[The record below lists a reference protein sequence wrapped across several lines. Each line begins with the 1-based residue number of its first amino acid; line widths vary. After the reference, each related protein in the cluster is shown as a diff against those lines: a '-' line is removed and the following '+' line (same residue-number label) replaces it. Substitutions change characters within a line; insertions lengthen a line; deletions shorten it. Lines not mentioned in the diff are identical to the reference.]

1 MSLAVREQEKGPG
14 MMAEGRSD
22 GRQASKLL
30 PLLLD
35 QIDTKRRITVLEL
48 GRAQPETIHFF
59 SSFRCKIHVI
69 DLYSELHAGRF
80 DRSSSGMT
88 LQRQFQEL
96 FHFDKGTVLDV
107 CLLWDLPHYLEEKL
121 LRAFSSAL
129 WPWLQPGSM
138 AHAFGVH
145 SAATT
150 LLNREY
156 GIIDSKTISVRHR
169 STEQLKNSPHPQS
182 FMQEWLTC
190 FATTSGVLLPDGK
203 VETLMRSTV

>member
-1 MSLAVREQEKGPG
+1 LNLAVREQGNSPG
-14 MMAEGRSD
+14 AIGEPRRE
-22 GRQASKLL
+22 GRQASKLM
-30 PLLLD
+30 PMLLEQL
-35 QIDTKRRITVLEL
+35 DTKRRITVLEL

-69 DLYSELHAGRF
+69 DLYSDLHAGKF

-88 LQRQFQEL
+88 LQRQFQEV
-96 FHFDKGTVLDV
+96 FHFNKGTVLDI

-129 WPWLQPGSM
+129 WPWLQPGSV

-156 GIIDSKTISVRHR
+156 GIIDSKTLSVRHR
-169 STEQLKNSPHPQS
+169 VAEQLKNSPHPQS

-203 VETLMRSTV
+203 IETLMRSTV

>member
-1 MSLAVREQEKGPG
+1 MSLAVSEQGHGPRAV
-14 MMAEGRSD
+14 AEPRKD
-22 GRQASKLL
+22 GRQASKLM
-30 PLLLD
+30 PMLLE
-35 QIDTKRRITVLEL
+35 QVGAKRRITVLEL
-48 GRAQPETIHFF
+48 GRVQPETIHFF
-59 SSFRCKIHVI
+59 SSYPCKIHVA

-88 LQRQFQEL
+88 LQRQFQDL
-96 FHFDKGTVLDV
+96 FHFEKGTVLDL

-129 WPWLQPGSM
+129 WPWLRPGSV

-145 SAATT
+145 SAATM

-156 GIIDSKTISVRHR
+156 GIIDSKTLSVRHR
-169 STEQLKNSPHPQS
+169 SADQLKNCPHPQS

-190 FATTSGVLLPDGK
+190 FSTANGVLLPDGRI
-203 VETLMRSTV
+203 ETLMRSTV

>member
-1 MSLAVREQEKGPG
+1 V
-14 MMAEGRSD
+14 AEGRRD

-30 PLLLD
+30 PLLIDQLD
-35 QIDTKRRITVLEL
+35 NRGRITVLEL
-48 GRAQPETIHFF
+48 GRAQPETIQFF
-59 SSFRCKIHVI
+59 SSFRCKIHVV
-69 DLYSELHAGRF
+69 DLYAELLAGRF

-96 FHFDKGTVLDV
+96 FRFEKGTVLDV
-107 CLLWDLPHYLEEKL
+107 CMLWDLPHYLEEKL
-121 LRAFSSAL
+121 LRALSGAL
-129 WPWLQPGSM
+129 WPWLQPASL

-145 SAATT
+145 SAATQ

-156 GIIDSKTISVRHR
+156 GIIDSTTLSVRHR
-169 STEQLKNSPHPQS
+169 SSEQLRNSPHPQS

-190 FATTSGVLLPDGK
+190 FTATSGVLLPDGK

>member
-1 MSLAVREQEKGPG
+1 MSLAVREQGKGPG
-14 MMAEGRSD
+14 TAAEERRD
-22 GRQASKLL
+22 GCQVSKVL

-35 QIDTKRRITVLEL
+35 QLDTKRRITVLEL
-48 GRAQPETIHFF
+48 GRVQPETIHFF
-59 SSFRCKIHVI
+59 SAFPCKIHVV
-69 DLYSELHAGRF
+69 DLYAELLAGRF

-88 LQRQFQEL
+88 LQRQFQQL
-96 FHFDKGTVLDV
+96 FNFEKGTVLDV

-129 WPWLQPGSM
+129 WPWLQPASL

-145 SAATT
+145 SAATM

-156 GIIDSKTISVRHR
+156 GILDSNTISVRHR
-169 STEQLKNSPHPQS
+169 AGEQIKNSPHPQS